1 MNLTYKV
8 VENGYEIYNEGRL
21 WITQYEPYIPNPSL
35 SYEENAK
42 AQIEELLTPPVS
54 IEDEKVTVLETK
66 VASLE
71 EDKLAIQEELANVSY
86 TLMMGGLM

>member
-8 VENGYEIYNEGRL
+8 VENGYEIYKDGVL
-21 WITQYEPYIPNPSL
+21 WITQYEPYIPNKNL

-42 AQIEELLTPPVS
+42 AQIEELTAPVVTP
-54 IEDEKVTVLETK
+54 EDEKVTELENKVTVLEQQNN
-66 VASLE
+66 S
-71 EDKLAIQEELANVSY
+71 IQGELANVSY

>member
-42 AQIEELLTPPVS
+42 AQMAELLAPAPATTPG
-54 IEDEKVTVLETK
+54 DEKV
-66 VASLE
+66 AALE
-71 EDKLAIQEELANVSY
+71 EKVTTIEEELASVSY
-86 TLMMGGLM
+86 TLMMGGLA

>member
-1 MNLTYKV
+1 MMNLTYKV

-42 AQIEELLTPPVS
+42 AQMAELLAPPAPS
-54 IEDEKVTVLETK
+54 QEDEKVATLEEK
-66 VASLE
+66 VANME
-71 EDKLAIQEELANVSY
+71 EELASVSY
-86 TLMMGGLM
+86 TLMMGGLA